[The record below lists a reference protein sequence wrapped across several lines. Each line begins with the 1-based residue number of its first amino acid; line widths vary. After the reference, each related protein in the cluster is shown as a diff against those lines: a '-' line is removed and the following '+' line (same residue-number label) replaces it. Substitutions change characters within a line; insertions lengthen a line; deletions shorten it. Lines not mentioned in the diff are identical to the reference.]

1 MTHTPPR
8 GDNGRQLPSEGK
20 PPIASRLLTIVEAA
34 EALRIS
40 RSSVYRLFD
49 AGQLAWVQ
57 IGASRRVTST
67 EIDRFIRRIPRR
79 RRDSNVVA
87 SLCIS

>member
-1 MTHTPPR
+1 MAGNYPP
-8 GDNGRQLPSEGK
+8 DGK

-67 EIDRFIRRIPRR
+67 EIDRFIEAHTEA
-79 RRDSNVVA
+79 A
-87 SLCIS
+87 S

>member
-1 MTHTPPR
+1 MTGSNPP
-8 GDNGRQLPSEGK
+8 DGRPST
-20 PPIASRLLTIVEAA
+20 ASRLLTIVEAA

-57 IGASRRVTST
+57 IGASRRVTAP
-67 EIDRFIRRIPRR
+67 EIERFITAHTEA
-79 RRDSNVVA
+79 A
-87 SLCIS
+87 S

>member
-1 MTHTPPR
+1 MTGHNSPDVR
-8 GDNGRQLPSEGK
+8 PST
-20 PPIASRLLTIVEAA
+20 ARRLLTIMEAA

-49 AGQLAWVQ
+49 SGQLAWVQ

-67 EIDRFIRRIPRR
+67 EIDRFIEAHTEA
-79 RRDSNVVA
+79 A
-87 SLCIS
+87 S

>member
-1 MTHTPPR
+1 MADSYPP
-8 GDNGRQLPSEGK
+8 DGR
-20 PPIASRLLTIVEAA
+20 PPTASRLLTIVEAA

-49 AGQLAWVQ
+49 SGQLAWVQ

-67 EIDRFIRRIPRR
+67 EIDRFIEAHTEA
-79 RRDSNVVA
+79 A
-87 SLCIS
+87 S

>member
-1 MTHTPPR
+1 MAGHNSPDIRPYTT
-8 GDNGRQLPSEGK
+8 
-20 PPIASRLLTIVEAA
+20 SRRLTIVEAA

-57 IGASRRVTST
+57 ISSSRRVTSA
-67 EIDRFIRRIPRR
+67 EIDRFIEAHTEA
-79 RRDSNVVA
+79 A
-87 SLCIS
+87 S

>member
-1 MTHTPPR
+1 MAGNYPP
-8 GDNGRQLPSEGK
+8 DGR
-20 PPIASRLLTIVEAA
+20 PPTASRLLTIVEAA

-49 AGQLAWVQ
+49 SGQLAWVQ

-67 EIDRFIRRIPRR
+67 EIDRFIEAHTEA
-79 RRDSNVVA
+79 A
-87 SLCIS
+87 S

>member
-1 MTHTPPR
+1 MTGNNPS
-8 GDNGRQLPSEGK
+8 DGRPST
-20 PPIASRLLTIVEAA
+20 ASRLLTIVEAA

-57 IGASRRVTST
+57 IGASRRVTSA
-67 EIDRFIRRIPRR
+67 EIDRFITAHTEA
-79 RRDSNVVA
+79 A
-87 SLCIS
+87 S

>member
-1 MTHTPPR
+1 MSGNNPPDAR
-8 GDNGRQLPSEGK
+8 PTI
-20 PPIASRLLTIVEAA
+20 PSRLLTIVEAA

-49 AGQLAWVQ
+49 SGQLGWVQ

-67 EIDRFIRRIPRR
+67 EIERFIAAHTEA
-79 RRDSNVVA
+79 A
-87 SLCIS
+87 S